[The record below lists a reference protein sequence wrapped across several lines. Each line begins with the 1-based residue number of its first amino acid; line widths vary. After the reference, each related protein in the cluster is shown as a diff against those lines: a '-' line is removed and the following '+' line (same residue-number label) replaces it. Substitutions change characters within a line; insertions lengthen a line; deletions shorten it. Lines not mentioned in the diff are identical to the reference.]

1 MRLEESI
8 MHAIDGNA
16 VLFLGAGFNSGAIN
30 FNDERFPLGNELCQ
44 RIIEDGNIDVSE
56 DSEKDKED
64 LQYISERYLENNTK
78 TDLINFLKKQFTCKK
93 LSDAQKIIS
102 SINWKR
108 IYTTN
113 YDDTIE
119 YASKIGE
126 VQRDSIDPKKN
137 YADVLRKKGAII
149 HINGYIGN
157 VTEDDLDDTF
167 KLLDRSYQRRTIPD
181 SDIALTLSNDIKNAQ
196 CFIFIGY
203 SLDYDLELQQIFVE
217 GGMTKNKS
225 VFITY
230 NASNRTKHKI
240 EKFGTLADI
249 GIDEFANRIKDG
261 NGLYKPKI
269 GDYRLKLLNEMKS
282 EDYMPSTSISD
293 NSMTEL
299 FLKGNIK
306 MENIFSAYS
315 DKYTVKRTICEE
327 IEKDILGKRQAII
340 IHSMMGNG
348 KTVLLKQLAVDLCS
362 KGRVFFLDDI
372 NSYIQ
377 DDLDYLSE
385 QKGLKF
391 IFVDNYTRIIDSE
404 YARVLSNCA
413 QSGMKFIFS
422 VRSYM
427 YDNSYHR
434 FTDVFNIE
442 ANKIDIYNINM
453 MNSNEQN
460 RMLELL
466 DTYSLWGKK
475 AALTRQEKKKYISRK
490 CHGEIKN
497 IMLDLLNSQKAQKDI
512 KELLEVLFFSQDVKE
527 IILLSFICEI
537 IDCNVTLDEIVLLLG
552 KQARTASILK
562 NVQINEFLDFDNNR
576 LKLKSSVVAE
586 YILHNMDYNDDVE
599 LIVSKIIL
607 VLNAHNHISRY
618 EHMLR
623 MIVSYSNLRMLFNRK
638 EKSYSERITK
648 IYEIAKSLEYF
659 KENPFFWLQYA
670 IAKMEVHDYQAA
682 QIYLDNAESFRKKKH
697 VTDSWQIDTI
707 KGRFLLE
714 KTMYDNNAKYAYEN
728 FDMAYHYLHDNNTT
742 DIQYP
747 LRQVSLFDKYYRQFY
762 DGFSNSERNVFLM
775 HCIDMQK
782 LIKKNISSVGKMNT
796 RELIRI
802 DKMLTKIQNEMA
814 KKSV

>member
-217 GGMTKNKS
+217 GGMTKNKF

-413 QSGMKFIFS
+413 QS
-422 VRSYM
+422 
-427 YDNSYHR
+427 
-434 FTDVFNIE
+434 
-442 ANKIDIYNINM
+442 
-453 MNSNEQN
+453 NEQN

-512 KELLEVLFFSQDVKE
+512 KELLEVLFNSQDVKE

>member
-306 MENIFSAYS
+306 MENI
-315 DKYTVKRTICEE
+315 
-327 IEKDILGKRQAII
+327 
-340 IHSMMGNG
+340 
-348 KTVLLKQLAVDLCS
+348 
-362 KGRVFFLDDI
+362 
-372 NSYIQ
+372 
-377 DDLDYLSE
+377 
-385 QKGLKF
+385 
-391 IFVDNYTRIIDSE
+391 
-404 YARVLSNCA
+404 
-413 QSGMKFIFS
+413 
-422 VRSYM
+422 
-427 YDNSYHR
+427 
-434 FTDVFNIE
+434 
-442 ANKIDIYNINM
+442 
-453 MNSNEQN
+453 
-460 RMLELL
+460 
-466 DTYSLWGKK
+466 
-475 AALTRQEKKKYISRK
+475 
-490 CHGEIKN
+490 
-497 IMLDLLNSQKAQKDI
+497 
-512 KELLEVLFFSQDVKE
+512 
-527 IILLSFICEI
+527 
-537 IDCNVTLDEIVLLLG
+537 LDEIVLLLG